1 MYDYREL
8 LHNFGS
14 VYVADIG
21 CCSSETI
28 LVFRVYMDVF
38 LELLSCGR
46 CVDIQHYELYNI
58 LSNAASLYETNI
70 TLLL

>member
-8 LHNFGS
+8 LNN
-14 VYVADIG
+14 VATFYIANNV

-28 LVFRVYMDVF
+28 LVFRVHMETF
-38 LELLSCGR
+38 LVLLSCGC
-46 CVDIQHYELYNI
+46 CVDIQQYELYKI
-58 LSNAASLYETNI
+58 LSNAARLYQTDI